1 MCVKCD
7 QGRSSSPQGE
17 TETSIRHCVVITTEN
32 CQRGH
37 TDGKLANFM
46 EKNKCDSLSG
56 GSIKMN
62 QNKGMTFFYYQGCL
76 Y

>member
-46 EKNKCDSLSG
+46 EKNKCDSFIVSG
-56 GSIKMN
+56 F
-62 QNKGMTFFYYQGCL
+62 NKNESE
-76 Y
+76 